1 MNNKE
6 QKMLNPV
13 IGEIADEELDK
24 VVGGIEGDAIDTS
37 DTRASEIVSEE
48 DCDIAEQSFPVTVSV
63 EKGTSVLN
71 FEANLSNLGLCVS
84 DELWRVL
91 LESYIDSGSIFNCYV
106 RIQFL
111 NPVSGQVVVAR

>member
-24 VVGGIEGDAIDTS
+24 VVGGIEGDVDTS
-37 DTRASEIVSEE
+37 DTCASEIAPVD
-48 DCDIAEQSFPVTVSV
+48 DCDIVEPSFPLTVSV
-63 EKGTSVLN
+63 ERGTSVLD

-106 RIQFL
+106 RIQFSD
-111 NPVSGQVVVAR
+111 PVSGQVVVAR